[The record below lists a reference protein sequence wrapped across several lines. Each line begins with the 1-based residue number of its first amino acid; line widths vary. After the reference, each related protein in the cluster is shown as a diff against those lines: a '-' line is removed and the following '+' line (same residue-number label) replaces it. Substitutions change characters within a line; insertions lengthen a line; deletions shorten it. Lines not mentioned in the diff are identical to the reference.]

1 MMVRGTH
8 SSLPWDGAVNAHH
21 VAGRLFRMGRREWLT
36 AAGWQHMYD
45 DGVRAVVDLRNPDER
60 TRRPTDPE
68 IPAGALPDV
77 HVLAAPTE
85 DQGNAEFMSRVGRYL
100 SDPAYYAV
108 NAELFPEKIAGAFR
122 ALAQAGGRGG
132 GVVVHC
138 SAGRDRTGL
147 IVSLAL
153 KLAGRE
159 DLVEAQYASGV
170 RGINAWHAVSPVKH
184 PYEEH
189 LPEDRI
195 RPLLAEKLE
204 RLHAFLA
211 ATDVEALLRAPG
223 GKRAAG
229 LSDREVRAVIDLVG
243 GSGPR

>member
-1 MMVRGTH
+1 MTSPIAH

-36 AAGWQHMYD
+36 AAGWQDMYD

-60 TRRPTDPE
+60 VRRPTDPE
-68 IPAGALPDV
+68 VPAELLPDMRI
-77 HVLAAPTE
+77 LSAPTE
-85 DQGNAEFMSRVGRYL
+85 DQGNAEFMARVGRYL

-108 NAELFPEKIAGAFR
+108 NAEMFPDKIAAAFR

-159 DLVEAQYASGV
+159 DLVADQYASGL

-184 PYEEH
+184 PYESH
-189 LPEDRI
+189 VPEEQLRQ
-195 RPLLAEKLE
+195 LLGEKLE
-204 RLHAFLA
+204 RLHTFLA
-211 ATDVEALLRAPG
+211 ATDVEGLLRAPG
-223 GKRAAG
+223 GDRAAG
-229 LSDREVRAVIDLVG
+229 LSEAEVREVVDLV
-243 GSGPR
+243 S

>member
-1 MMVRGTH
+1 MTSPVTH

-36 AAGWQHMYD
+36 AAGWQQMHD
-45 DGVRAVVDLRNPDER
+45 AGVRAVVDLRNENER
-60 TRRPTDPE
+60 ARRPSDPA
-68 IPAGALPDV
+68 IPAADLPPV
-77 HVLAAPTE
+77 RILAAPTE
-85 DQGNAEFMSRVGRYL
+85 DQNNAEFMARVGRYL

-108 NAELFPEKIAGAFR
+108 NTEMSPDKIASAFR
-122 ALAQAGGRGG
+122 ALAEAGVDGG

-147 IVSLAL
+147 IISLAL

-159 DLVEAQYASGV
+159 GLIESQYEAGL

-189 LPEDRI
+189 LPEERLGQ
-195 RPLLAEKLE
+195 LLSEKLE

-223 GKRAAG
+223 GDRSAG
-229 LSDREVRAVIDLVG
+229 LSDAELRTVVELLR
-243 GSGPR
+243 

>member
-1 MMVRGTH
+1 MTAPDAH

-60 TRRPTDPE
+60 VRRPTDPE
-68 IPAGALPDV
+68 VPAGLLPDV
-77 HVLAAPTE
+77 RVLSAPTE
-85 DQGNAEFMSRVGRYL
+85 DQGNAEFMARVGRYL

-108 NAELFPEKIAGAFR
+108 NAELFPERIASAFR
-122 ALAQAGGRGG
+122 ALAQAGGHGG

-147 IVSLAL
+147 IISLAL
-153 KLAGRE
+153 KFAGRTE
-159 DLVEAQYASGV
+159 LIESQYASGL

-189 LPEDRI
+189 LPEEKI
-195 RPLLAEKLE
+195 GPLLAEKLE
-204 RLHAFLA
+204 RLHVFLA

-223 GKRAAG
+223 GDRSAG
-229 LSDREVRAVIDLVG
+229 LSDAELDAIRRLLA
-243 GSGPR
+243 